1 MINGIL
7 LINKEEGITSYDVI
21 RKLKKVLPKG
31 QKIGHGGTLD
41 PFATGLLIIL
51 LGKGTKL
58 MNKIHLLKKE
68 YIVKAEFGY
77 ATDTQDITGQK
88 IEVCKNLEKIA
99 KSDIENVI
107 EAKLLGEIYQTP
119 PMFSAKKINGKKAY
133 DLARQGK
140 QVSIEP
146 KKITIHAFKLINY
159 NWPYSTFFVSCST
172 GTYIRTLIND
182 LGDEIGTYATAVEL
196 ERAKIGSFDIKDAFN
211 SEDISLENNQQIVDN
226 VINLENLK
234 I

>member
-1 MINGIL
+1 MIDGIL
-7 LINKEEGITSYDVI
+7 LINKERDITSYDVI
-21 RKLKKVLPKG
+21 RKLKKALPKG

-146 KKITIHAFKLINY
+146 KKITIHAFKLIHY
-159 NWPYSTFFVSCST
+159 NWPYSTFFISCST
-172 GTYIRTLIND
+172 GTYVRTLIND
-182 LGDEIGTYATAVEL
+182 LGNEIRTYGTAVEL
-196 ERAKIGSFDIKDAFN
+196 ERVKIGSFDIKDAFN
-211 SEDISLENNQQIVDN
+211 SEEISLENNQKIMDN
-226 VINLENLK
+226 VINLENLE

>member
-196 ERAKIGSFDIKDAFN
+196 ERIKIGSFDIKDAFN

>member
-58 MNKIHLLKKE
+58 MNQIHSLKKE
-68 YIVKAEFGY
+68 YMVKAEFGY
-77 ATDTQDITGQK
+77 ATDTQDVTGEK
-88 IEVCKNLEKIA
+88 IEVCENLVEVSKDKIE
-99 KSDIENVI
+99 SVI
-107 EAKLLGEIYQTP
+107 KGKFLGEIYQTP
-119 PMFSAKKINGKKAY
+119 PMFSAKKIKGRKAY
-133 DLARQGK
+133 DLAREGK
-140 QVSIEP
+140 EVNIEP
-146 KKITIHAFKLINY
+146 KKITIHFFGLVHY
-159 NWPYSTFFVSCST
+159 DWPYSTFFVSCST
-172 GTYIRTLIND
+172 GTYIRTLVND
-182 LGDEIGTYATAVEL
+182 LGNEIGTYATAVEL
-196 ERAKIGSFDIKDAFN
+196 QRTKIGDFNLENAIK
-211 SEDISLENNQQIVDN
+211 SEDISLENGDYLEEN

>member
-58 MNKIHLLKKE
+58 MNQIHSLKKE
-68 YIVKAEFGY
+68 YMVKAEFGY
-77 ATDTQDITGQK
+77 ATDTQDVTGEK
-88 IEVCKNLEKIA
+88 IEVCENLVEVSKDKIE
-99 KSDIENVI
+99 SVI
-107 EAKLLGEIYQTP
+107 KGKFLGEIYQTP
-119 PMFSAKKINGKKAY
+119 PMFSAKKIKGRKAY
-133 DLARQGK
+133 DLAREGK
-140 QVSIEP
+140 EVNIEP
-146 KKITIHAFKLINY
+146 KKITIHFFGLVHY
-159 NWPYSTFFVSCST
+159 DWPYSTFFVLCST
-172 GTYIRTLIND
+172 GTYIRTLVND
-182 LGDEIGTYATAVEL
+182 LGNEIGTYATAVEL
-196 ERAKIGSFDIKDAFN
+196 QRTKIGDFNLENAIK
-211 SEDISLENNQQIVDN
+211 SEDISLENGDYLEEN